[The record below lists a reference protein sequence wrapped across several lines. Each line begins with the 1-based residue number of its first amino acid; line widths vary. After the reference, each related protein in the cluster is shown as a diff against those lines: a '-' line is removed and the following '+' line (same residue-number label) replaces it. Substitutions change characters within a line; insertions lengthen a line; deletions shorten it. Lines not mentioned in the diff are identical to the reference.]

1 MGLELEASERQ
12 MEGIVFMVM
21 NGMWKTPVHG
31 LVVSEG
37 WGWMEFR
44 MEGRKVY
51 GEGGRI
57 GRDRLT

>member
-1 MGLELEASERQ
+1 

-44 MEGRKVY
+44 VWRKEGLW
-51 GEGGRI
+51 GRRED
-57 GRDRLT
+57 GKR

>member
-1 MGLELEASERQ
+1 